1 MQSYKDIQQSY
12 IAELRALQPQLME
25 WWKRIAGIEKI
36 NDVPGPEVT
45 NRWPTAFS
53 GHPRVLA
60 SFRKYFMQIDD
71 LNYENEM
78 AYVETRAPDD
88 PETLWGIDVDSPPF
102 PFMRP
107 VDVLIYEI
115 KDLAPDI
122 HKMVA
127 GIVFVPVGLN
137 QHDEAV

>member
-1 MQSYKDIQQSY
+1 MPSYKDIQDSY
-12 IAELRALQPQLME
+12 IAELRALQPELMQ

-36 NDVPGPEVT
+36 NDPPDPEVA

-53 GHPRVLA
+53 GHPRVVA
-60 SFRKYFMQIDD
+60 TFRKYFMQIDD

-78 AYVETRAPDD
+78 AYVDARPPDD
-88 PETLWGIDVDSPPF
+88 PEVLWGNEEASPPY

-107 VDVLIYEI
+107 VDLLIYEI